1 MADDNTAVE
10 TVTALFE
17 LGIDYGLNALGA
29 LVILIIGWIVANL
42 VRRSLRRML
51 AKSERVDAT
60 LQPVIANIVRYL
72 ILVFVLVAVLAQFGV
87 QTTSVIAVVGAAGL
101 AIGLALQGT
110 MQNIAAG
117 FMLLFLRPFGVGDYI
132 DAGGISGTAEE
143 IGLFVTTLKT
153 PDGVYISVPN
163 SQLWGT
169 AITNYSRNP
178 TRRINLVVGIGYGDD
193 IDRAQEVL
201 LELAKGD
208 ERIHAEPAPQVLVR
222 ALGESS
228 VDLGLRCWTSIDD
241 YWPLL
246 FDLTK
251 RAKIDIEGAG
261 LSIPYPQRDLHI
273 VSGTDVNPT
282 TNANAVSA

>member
-1 MADDNTAVE
+1 MADDSTTVE
-10 TVTALFE
+10 TVTALLE

-29 LVILIIGWIVANL
+29 LGILVIGWIIANL

-51 AKSERVDAT
+51 AKSGRVDAT

-87 QTTSVIAVVGAAGL
+87 QTTSVIAVLGAAGL

-117 FMLLFLRPFGVGDYI
+117 FMLLFLRPFGIGDYI
-132 DAGGISGTAEE
+132 DAGGVSGTTEE

-153 PDGVYISVPN
+153 PDGIYISVPN

-178 TRRINLVVGIGYGDD
+178 TRRIDLAVGIGYGDD

-208 ERIHAEPAPQVLVR
+208 ERIHAEPAPQVLVKG
-222 ALGESS
+222 LGESS

-241 YWPLL
+241 FWPLL

-261 LSIPYPQRDLHI
+261 LSNPYPQRDLHI
-273 VSGTDVNPT
+273 VSGTEID
-282 TNANAVSA
+282 AASA

>member
-1 MADDNTAVE
+1 MADDNTTVE
-10 TVTALFE
+10 TVTALLE

-29 LVILIIGWIVANL
+29 LGILVIGWIIANL

-51 AKSERVDAT
+51 AKSGRVDAT

-117 FMLLFLRPFGVGDYI
+117 FMLLFLRPFGVGDFI
-132 DAGGISGTAEE
+132 SAGGTSGTAEE

-169 AITNYSRNP
+169 AITNYSKNP
-178 TRRINLVVGIGYGDD
+178 TRRIDLVVGIGYGDD

-201 LELAKGD
+201 LALAKAD
-208 ERIHAEPAPQVLVR
+208 DRIHAEPAPQVLVQG
-222 ALGESS
+222 LGESS
-228 VDLGLRCWTSIDD
+228 VDLDLRCWTSIDD
-241 YWPLL
+241 FWPLL

-251 RAKIDIEGAG
+251 RAKVDIEGAG

-273 VSGTDVNPT
+273 ISGTDVN
-282 TNANAVSA
+282 AASA

>member
-29 LVILIIGWIVANL
+29 LAILIIGWIVANL

-87 QTTSVIAVVGAAGL
+87 QTTSVIAVLGAAGL

-117 FMLLFLRPFGVGDYI
+117 FMLLFLRPFGVGDFI
-132 DAGGISGTAEE
+132 TAGGTSGTAEE

-178 TRRINLVVGIGYGDD
+178 TRRIDLVVGIGYGDD
-193 IDRAQEVL
+193 IDKAQDVL
-201 LELAKGD
+201 LALAKGD
-208 ERIHAEPAPQVLVR
+208 ERIHAEPAPQVLVQG
-222 ALGESS
+222 LGESS
-228 VDLGLRCWTSIDD
+228 VDLDLRCWTSIDD

-261 LSIPYPQRDLHI
+261 LSIPYPQRDLH
-273 VSGTDVNPT
+273 VF
-282 TNANAVSA
+282 SATEVDAAASA

>member
-29 LVILIIGWIVANL
+29 LAILIIGWFVANL

-51 AKSERVDAT
+51 AKSGQVDAT

-117 FMLLFLRPFGVGDYI
+117 FMLLFLRPFGIGDYI

-143 IGLFVTTLKT
+143 IGLFVTTFKT
-153 PDGVYISVPN
+153 PDGIYISVPN

-178 TRRINLVVGIGYGDD
+178 TRRIDLAVGIGYGDD

-208 ERIHAEPAPQVLVR
+208 DRIHAEPAPQVLVKG
-222 ALGESS
+222 LGESS

-241 YWPLL
+241 FWPLL

-251 RAKIDIEGAG
+251 RAKIDIEAAG

-273 VSGTDVNPT
+273 ISGTDVN
-282 TNANAVSA
+282 AVST

>member
-17 LGIDYGLNALGA
+17 LGIDYGLNGLGA
-29 LVILIIGWIVANL
+29 LAILIIGWIVANL

-51 AKSERVDAT
+51 AKSGRVDAT

-117 FMLLFLRPFGVGDYI
+117 FMLLFLRPFGIGDYI
-132 DAGGISGTAEE
+132 DAGGISGTVEE

-178 TRRINLVVGIGYGDD
+178 TRRIDLAVGIGYGDD

-208 ERIHAEPAPQVLVR
+208 DRIHAEPAPQVLVKG
-222 ALGESS
+222 LGESS

-273 VSGTDVNPT
+273 ISGTDVN
-282 TNANAVSA
+282 AVST